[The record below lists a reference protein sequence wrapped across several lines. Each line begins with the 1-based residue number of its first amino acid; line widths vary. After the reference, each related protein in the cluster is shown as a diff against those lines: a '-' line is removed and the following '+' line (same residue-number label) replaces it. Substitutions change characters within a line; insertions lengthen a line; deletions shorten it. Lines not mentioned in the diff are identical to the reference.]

1 MLTLLPDF
9 KHGLRVLLK
18 NPGFT
23 SAAIIVLALGIGANT
38 AIFSVVNAVLLRPL
52 PFRDPA
58 RLVQIWHVPPPKS
71 FPGMTE
77 FAVSATNFIDWQ
89 QQNDVFDKMAIYTG
103 SSLNLTGR
111 EQPEALQG
119 AAVSADFFST
129 LQVQPMLGRTF
140 TPDQDQQGHN
150 HAVILTYG
158 LWKSR
163 FAANPEIVGQPVNL
177 DGQPYLVTG
186 VMGPKFRFPGWAQYW
201 TPMGWTDKERA
212 VRGEHHYMVV
222 ARLKG
227 NTPIRQAQVEMNA
240 ISTRLAEQYPED
252 DKGWGAVVIPLR
264 EQIVSD
270 VRPALLVLLG
280 AVAFV
285 LLIACANVAN
295 LVLAKTF
302 GRRKEIAIRVALGA
316 SAGRVV
322 QQILAETLLLSLVGG
337 ALGLLLA
344 RFGMALTLK
353 FLSDNLPKSTE
364 VTLDASV
371 LTFTVFISL
380 VTGVIAGLLPAIR
393 MTKTNVNDALK
404 QGLGKTDSDSGGRRT
419 RSILVVSE
427 VALSLILLVGA
438 GLMIRSLW
446 VLSTLDA
453 GFDPH
458 GVLTMTVV
466 VPQNKYSRPLD
477 EIAFFDGVL
486 SKVRALPGVV
496 SAGLIDDL
504 PLNGEG
510 SHQPVAIEGA
520 PVQAMSD
527 QPEVD
532 TRYITPGYLST
543 MRIPLR
549 SGRDLSTA
557 DGPDRPSVAL
567 ISEAMAKRFWPN
579 QDPIGRHLTM
589 TFSPDKVREIVGIV
603 GDVKLEGMDTAAS
616 SATVYLP
623 ARQPSFGSSFGEWH
637 PFPMQLT
644 VRTQSQPA
652 SLVSAVTAAIH
663 SIDRDQ
669 PVTDIMTMDD
679 VVDTSLSQRRFSM
692 LLLAAFAVLALL
704 LAAVGIYSVLAF
716 AVRRRVREIGIRV
729 ALGAEMKDI
738 LRLVITE
745 GMKPALIGLL
755 LGAAGA
761 LALGR
766 IIASFIYGI
775 AAYDPLTFAAVAA
788 LLTAVALLA
797 TIIPAYRAARIEPT
811 RALREE

>member
-1 MLTLLPDF
+1 MLNLLPDL
-9 KHGLRVLLK
+9 KHGLRVLVK

-23 SAAIIVLALGIGANT
+23 AAAIIVLALGIGANA

-52 PFRDPA
+52 PFHDPA
-58 RLVQIWHVPPPKS
+58 RLVQLWHVPPPKS
-71 FPGMTE
+71 FPGMTT
-77 FAVSATNFIDWQ
+77 FALSAANFIDWQ
-89 QQNDVFDKMAIYTG
+89 RQNNVFDKMAIYTG

-119 AAVSADFFST
+119 AAVSAEFFST
-129 LQVQPMLGRTF
+129 LQVQPMLGRAF
-140 TPDQDQQGHN
+140 TPDEDQQGKN
-150 HAVILTYG
+150 HVVILTYG

-163 FAANPEIVGQPVNL
+163 FAANPNIAGQSVNL
-177 DGQPYLVTG
+177 DGQPYIVAG

-201 TPMGWTDKERA
+201 TPMGWTDKQRA
-212 VRGEHHYMVV
+212 VRGEHHYLAI
-222 ARLKG
+222 ARLKT
-227 NTPIRQAQVEMNA
+227 NIAIPQAQAEMTA

-252 DKGWGAVVIPLR
+252 DKGWGAVVVPLR
-264 EQIVSD
+264 EEVVSD

-316 SAGRVV
+316 AGSRVV
-322 QQILAETLLLSLVGG
+322 QQILAETLLLSLAGG

-344 RFGMALTLK
+344 KLGMALTLK

-364 VTLDASV
+364 VSLDTSV
-371 LTFTVFISL
+371 LAFTVFISI

-419 RSILVVSE
+419 RSLLVVSE

-446 VLSTLDA
+446 LLSTLDA

-458 GVLTMTVV
+458 NVLTMTLV
-466 VPQNKYSRPLD
+466 VPQNKYSRPID
-477 EIAFFDGVL
+477 EIAFFDRVL

-510 SHQPVAIEGA
+510 SHQPIAIEGR

-532 TRYITPGYLST
+532 TRTITSGYLST
-543 MRIPLR
+543 MHIPLR
-549 SGRDLSTA
+549 RGRDLSAA
-557 DGPDRPSVAL
+557 DAPDRPGAVL
-567 ISEAMAKRFWPN
+567 ISASMAQRFWPN
-579 QDPIGRHLTM
+579 EDPIGRHLTM
-589 TFSPDKVREIVGIV
+589 TFFPDKVREIVGIV
-603 GDVKLEGMDTAAS
+603 GDVKLEGMDAAAS

-623 ARQPSFGSSFGEWH
+623 TSQLSTPSLGEWRS
-637 PFPMQLT
+637 FPMQLV
-644 VRTQSQPA
+644 VRTQSQPTR
-652 SLVSAVTAAIH
+652 LVSAVTAAIH
-663 SIDRDQ
+663 SIDSDQ
-669 PVTDIMTMDD
+669 PVTDIMTMDNL
-679 VVDTSLSQRRFSM
+679 VGNSLSQRRFSM

-729 ALGAEMKDI
+729 ALGAEVKDI

-755 LGAAGA
+755 LGVAGA

-766 IIASFIYGI
+766 VLASFIYGI
-775 AAYDPLTFAAVAA
+775 AAYDPLTFAAVAI
-788 LLTAVALLA
+788 LLVVVALLA
-797 TIIPAYRAARIEPT
+797 SIIPAYRAARIEPT

>member
-1 MLTLLPDF
+1 MLNLLPDL
-9 KHGLRVLLK
+9 KHGLRVLVK

-23 SAAIIVLALGIGANT
+23 AAAIIVLALGIGANA

-52 PFRDPA
+52 PFLDPA
-58 RLVQIWHVPPPKS
+58 RLVQLWHVPPPKS
-71 FPGMTE
+71 FPGMTT
-77 FAVSATNFIDWQ
+77 FALSAANFIDWQ
-89 QQNDVFDKMAIYTG
+89 RQNKVFDKMAIYTG

-119 AAVSADFFST
+119 AAVSAEFFST
-129 LQVQPMLGRTF
+129 LQVQPMLGRAF
-140 TPDQDQQGHN
+140 TPDEDQQGKN
-150 HAVILTYG
+150 HVVILTYG

-163 FAANPEIVGQPVNL
+163 FAANPNIAGQSVNL
-177 DGQPYLVTG
+177 DGQPYMVAG

-201 TPMGWTDKERA
+201 TPMGWTDKQRA
-212 VRGEHHYMVV
+212 VRGEHHYLAI
-222 ARLKG
+222 ARLKT
-227 NTPIRQAQVEMNA
+227 NIAIPQAQAEMTA

-252 DKGWGAVVIPLR
+252 DKGWGAAVVPLR
-264 EQIVSD
+264 EELVSD

-316 SAGRVV
+316 AGSRVV
-322 QQILAETLLLSLVGG
+322 QQILAETLLLSLAGG

-344 RFGMALTLK
+344 KLGMALTLK

-364 VTLDASV
+364 VSLDTSV
-371 LTFTVFISL
+371 LAFTVFISI

-419 RSILVVSE
+419 RSLLVVSE

-446 VLSTLDA
+446 LLSTLDA

-458 GVLTMTVV
+458 NVLTMTLV
-466 VPQNKYSRPLD
+466 VPQNKYSRPID
-477 EIAFFDGVL
+477 EIAFFDRVL
-486 SKVRALPGVV
+486 TKVRGLPGVV

-510 SHQPVAIEGA
+510 SHQPMAIEGR

-532 TRYITPGYLST
+532 TRTITSGYLST
-543 MRIPLR
+543 MHIPLR
-549 SGRDLSTA
+549 RGRDLSAA
-557 DGPDRPSVAL
+557 DSPDRPGVVL
-567 ISEAMAKRFWPN
+567 ISASMAKRFWPN
-579 QDPIGRHLTM
+579 EDPIGRHLTM
-589 TFSPDKVREIVGIV
+589 TFFPDKVREIVGIV
-603 GDVKLEGMDTAAS
+603 GDVKLEGMDAAAS

-623 ARQPSFGSSFGEWH
+623 TSQLSTPSLGEWRS
-637 PFPMQLT
+637 FPMQLV
-644 VRTQSQPA
+644 VRTQSQPTR
-652 SLVSAVTAAIH
+652 LVSAVTAAIH
-663 SIDRDQ
+663 SIDSDQ
-669 PVTDIMTMDD
+669 PVTDIITMDNL
-679 VVDTSLSQRRFSM
+679 VDNSLSQRRFSM

-729 ALGAEMKDI
+729 ALGAEVKDI

-755 LGAAGA
+755 LGVAGA

-766 IIASFIYGI
+766 VLASFIYGI
-775 AAYDPLTFAAVAA
+775 AAYDPLTFAAVAT
-788 LLTAVALLA
+788 LLAAAALLA
-797 TIIPAYRAARIEPT
+797 SIIPAYRAARIEPT

>member
-1 MLTLLPDF
+1 MLNLLSDY

-23 SAAIIVLALGIGANT
+23 AAAIIVLALGIGANT

-58 RLVQIWHVPPPKS
+58 RLVQVWHVPPPKS

-77 FAVSATNFIDWQ
+77 FAVSAANFIDWQ

-119 AAVSADFFST
+119 AAVSAEFFST
-129 LQVQPMLGRTF
+129 LQAQPMMGRTF
-140 TPDQDQQGHN
+140 TPDEDQQGKN

-163 FAANPEIVGQPVNL
+163 FAGNPNIAGQSVNL
-177 DGQPYLVTG
+177 DGQPYLVAG
-186 VMGPKFRFPGWAQYW
+186 VMNPKFRFPDWAQYW

-212 VRGEHHYMVV
+212 VRGEHHYMVI
-222 ARLKG
+222 ARLKA
-227 NTPIRQAQVEMNA
+227 NTPIPQAQAQMNA

-264 EQIVSD
+264 EQLVSD

-316 SAGRVV
+316 TARRVV
-322 QQILAETLLLSLVGG
+322 QQILAETSLLSIAGG

-344 RFGMALTLK
+344 RFGMAMTLE

-364 VTLDASV
+364 ITLDVSV
-371 LTFTVFISL
+371 LSFTVFISI

-404 QGLGKTDSDSGGRRT
+404 QGLGKTDSDSAGRRT

-458 GVLTMTVV
+458 GVLTMSLVL
-466 VPQNKYSRPLD
+466 PNNKYSRPIE
-477 EIAFFDGVL
+477 EIAFFDRVL
-486 SKVRALPGVV
+486 AKVRALPGVI

-504 PLNGEG
+504 PLNGDG
-510 SHQPVAIEGA
+510 SHQPIAIEGA

-532 TRYITPGYLST
+532 TRTITPGYLST
-543 MRIPLR
+543 MHIPLR
-549 SGRDLSTA
+549 RGRDLSTA
-557 DGPDRPSVAL
+557 DAPDRPSVAL
-567 ISEAMAKRFWPN
+567 ISESMAKRFWPN

-589 TFSPDKVREIVGIV
+589 TFSPDRVREIVGIV
-603 GDVKLEGMDTAAS
+603 GDVKLLGMDAAPS
-616 SATVYLP
+616 SATIYLP
-623 ARQPSFGSSFGEWH
+623 ASQPSGSSVADWH
-637 PFPMQLT
+637 PYPMQLAL
-644 VRTQSQPA
+644 RTQSQPS
-652 SLVSAVTAAIH
+652 SLVSAATAAIH
-663 SIDRDQ
+663 SIDNDQ

-679 VVDTSLSQRRFSM
+679 VVDSSLSQRRFSM

-745 GMKPALIGLL
+745 GMKPALVGLL
-755 LGAAGA
+755 LGVAGA

-766 IIASFIYGI
+766 VIASFIYGI
-775 AAYDPLTFAAVAA
+775 AAYDPLTFAAVAS
-788 LLTAVALLA
+788 LLAAVALLA
-797 TIIPAYRAARIEPT
+797 SIIPEYLAARIEPT

>member
-1 MLTLLPDF
+1 MLTLLTDL

-23 SAAIIVLALGIGANT
+23 AAAIIVLALGIGANT

-58 RLVQIWHVPPPKS
+58 RLVQIWHVPPAKS

-77 FAVSATNFIDWQ
+77 FAVSAANFIDWQ
-89 QQNDVFDKMAIYTG
+89 QQNDVFDEMAIYTG

-111 EQPEALQG
+111 EQPEALRG

-150 HAVILTYG
+150 HAVILSCG
-158 LWKSR
+158 LWKTR
-163 FAANPEIVGQPVNL
+163 FAANPNIAGQSVNL
-177 DGQPYLVTG
+177 DGQSYIVIG
-186 VMGPKFRFPGWAQYW
+186 VMGPKFRFPDWAQYW
-201 TPMGWTDKERA
+201 TPMGWTDKQRA
-212 VRGEHHYMVV
+212 VRGEHHYLVI

-227 NTPIRQAQVEMNA
+227 STPIPTAQAQMNA
-240 ISTRLAEQYPED
+240 ISTRLAQQYPED

-316 SAGRVV
+316 TGSRVV
-322 QQILAETLLLSLVGG
+322 QQILAETLLLSLAGG

-344 RFGMALTLK
+344 HSGIALILK

-371 LTFTVFISL
+371 LAFTLFISI

-446 VLSTLDA
+446 LLSTLDA

-458 GVLTMTVV
+458 GVLTMNLV
-466 VPQNKYSRPLD
+466 VPNNKYSRPVD
-477 EIAFFDGVL
+477 EIAFFDRVL

-504 PLNGEG
+504 PLNGG
-510 SHQPVAIEGA
+510 SHQPVAIEGR

-532 TRYITPGYLST
+532 TRTITPGYLSA

-549 SGRDLSTA
+549 RGRDLSGA
-557 DGPDRPSVAL
+557 DGPERPAVVL
-567 ISEAMAKRFWPN
+567 ISETMAKRFWPN
-579 QDPIGRHLTM
+579 EDPIGRHLTM
-589 TFSPDKVREIVGIV
+589 TFYPDKVREIVGLV
-603 GDVKLEGMDTAAS
+603 GDVKQDGMDTAAS

-623 ARQPSFGSSFGEWH
+623 AAQLSGSSLGEWH
-637 PFPMQLT
+637 SSPMQLA
-644 VRTQSQPA
+644 VRTQSQP
-652 SLVSAVTAAIH
+652 SNLVSAVTAMIH
-663 SIDRDQ
+663 SIDSDQ
-669 PVTDIMTMDD
+669 PVTDVITMDD
-679 VVDTSLSQRRFSM
+679 LVDTSLSQRRFSM
-692 LLLAAFAVLALL
+692 LLLAAFALLALL

-729 ALGAEMKDI
+729 ALGAEVKDI
-738 LRLVITE
+738 LRLIVTE

-755 LGAAGA
+755 LGVGGA
-761 LALGR
+761 FALGR
-766 IIASFIYGI
+766 VIASFIYGI
-775 AAYDPLTFAAVAA
+775 SAYDPLTFAAVAA
-788 LLTAVALLA
+788 LLAAVALLA
-797 TIIPAYRAARIEPT
+797 SIIPAYRAARIEPT

>member
-1 MLTLLPDF
+1 MLTLLTNF

-18 NPGFT
+18 NRGF
-23 SAAIIVLALGIGANT
+23 SAAAIIVLALGIGANT

-58 RLVQIWHVPPPKS
+58 RLVQVWHVPPAKS

-77 FAVSATNFIDWQ
+77 FAVSAANFIDWQ

-140 TPDQDQQGHN
+140 TPDEDRQGKN

-163 FAANPEIVGQPVNL
+163 FAANPNIAGQSVNL
-177 DGQPYLVTG
+177 DGESYIVTG
-186 VMGPKFRFPGWAQYW
+186 VMDPKFKFPGWAQYW

-212 VRGEHHYMVV
+212 VRGEHHYMVI
-222 ARLKG
+222 ARLKV
-227 NTPIRQAQVEMNA
+227 NAPVPQAQAQMNA
-240 ISTRLAEQYPED
+240 ISARLAQQYPED

-264 EQIVSD
+264 EQLVSD

-316 SAGRVV
+316 SGRRIV
-322 QQILAETLLLSLVGG
+322 QQILAETLLLSLAGG

-344 RFGMALTLK
+344 HSGIALILK

-364 VTLDASV
+364 VSLDASV
-371 LTFTVFISL
+371 LAFTVFISIF
-380 VTGVIAGLLPAIR
+380 TGVVAGLLPAIR

-419 RSILVVSE
+419 RSVLVVSE

-446 VLSTLDA
+446 LLSTLDA

-458 GVLTMTVV
+458 HVLTMTMV
-466 VPQNKYSRPLD
+466 VPRNKYSRPA
-477 EIAFFDGVL
+477 EETAFFDRVL
-486 SKVRALPGVV
+486 LKVRALPGVV

-504 PLNGEG
+504 PLNSEG
-510 SHQPVAIEGA
+510 SHQPFAIEGR

-532 TRYITPGYLST
+532 TRTITPGYLTSL
-543 MRIPLR
+543 RIPVR
-549 SGRDLSTA
+549 RGRDLSSA
-557 DGPDRPSVAL
+557 DGPDRPGVVL
-567 ISEAMAKRFWPN
+567 ISESMAKRFWPN
-579 QDPIGRHLTM
+579 EDPIGRHLTM
-589 TFSPDKVREIVGIV
+589 TFFPDKVREIVGIV
-603 GDVKLEGMDTAAS
+603 GDVKLDGMDTAAS

-623 ARQPSFGSSFGEWH
+623 ASQLSGSSLGEWH
-637 PFPMQLT
+637 SSPMQLA
-644 VRTQSQPA
+644 VRTQSQPS
-652 SLVSAVTAAIH
+652 SLVSAVTGAIH
-663 SIDRDQ
+663 SIDTDQ
-669 PVTDIMTMDD
+669 PVTDIMSMDD
-679 VVDTSLSQRRFSM
+679 VVDSSLSQRRFSM

-729 ALGAEMKDI
+729 ALGAEVKDI

-755 LGAAGA
+755 LGVAGA

-766 IIASFIYGI
+766 VLASFIYGV
-775 AAYDPLTFAAVAA
+775 AAYDPLTFAAVAT
-788 LLTAVALLA
+788 LLAAVALLA
-797 TIIPAYRAARIEPT
+797 SIIPAYRAARIEPT

>member
-1 MLTLLPDF
+1 MLTLLSDL

-23 SAAIIVLALGIGANT
+23 AAAIIVLALGIGANT

-58 RLVQIWHVPPPKS
+58 RLVQIWHVPPAKS

-77 FAVSATNFIDWQ
+77 FAVSAANFIDWQ

-111 EQPEALQG
+111 EQPEALRG

-150 HAVILTYG
+150 HAVILSYG
-158 LWKSR
+158 LWKTR
-163 FAANPEIVGQPVNL
+163 FAVNPNIAGQSVNL
-177 DGQPYLVTG
+177 DGQSYIVTG
-186 VMGPKFRFPGWAQYW
+186 VMGPKFRFPDWAQYW
-201 TPMGWTDKERA
+201 TPMGWTDKQRA

-227 NTPIRQAQVEMNA
+227 STPIPQAQAQMNA
-240 ISTRLAEQYPED
+240 ISTRLAQQYPED
-252 DKGWGAVVIPLR
+252 DKGWGAVVVPLR

-316 SAGRVV
+316 TASRVV
-322 QQILAETLLLSLVGG
+322 QQILAETLLLSLAGG

-344 RFGMALTLK
+344 HSGITLILK

-371 LTFTVFISL
+371 LAFTVFISI

-404 QGLGKTDSDSGGRRT
+404 QGLGKTDSDSGGSRT

-446 VLSTLDA
+446 LLSTLDA

-458 GVLTMTVV
+458 GVLTMNLV
-466 VPQNKYSRPLD
+466 VPNNKYSRPVD
-477 EIAFFDGVL
+477 EVAFFDRVL

-504 PLNGEG
+504 PLNGG
-510 SHQPVAIEGA
+510 SHQPVAIEGRPA
-520 PVQAMSD
+520 QAMSD

-532 TRYITPGYLST
+532 TRTITPGYLSA
-543 MRIPLR
+543 MRIPMR
-549 SGRDLSTA
+549 RGRDLSAA
-557 DGPDRPSVAL
+557 DGPERPAVVL
-567 ISEAMAKRFWPN
+567 ISESMAKRFWPN
-579 QDPIGRHLTM
+579 EDPIGRHLTM
-589 TFSPDKVREIVGIV
+589 TFYPDKVREIVGIV
-603 GDVKLEGMDTAAS
+603 GDVKQDGMDVAAS

-623 ARQPSFGSSFGEWH
+623 AAQLSGSSLGEWH
-637 PFPMQLT
+637 SSPMQLA
-644 VRTQSQPA
+644 VRTQSQPS
-652 SLVSAVTAAIH
+652 SLVSAITGAIH
-663 SIDRDQ
+663 SIDSDQ
-669 PVTDIMTMDD
+669 PVTDIMSMDD
-679 VVDTSLSQRRFSM
+679 LVDTSLSQRRFSM

-716 AVRRRVREIGIRV
+716 AVRRRGREIGIRV
-729 ALGAEMKDI
+729 ALGAEVKDI
-738 LRLVITE
+738 LRLIVTE
-745 GMKPALIGLL
+745 GMKPALLGLL
-755 LGAAGA
+755 LGVAGA

-766 IIASFIYGI
+766 ILTSFIYGI
-775 AAYDPLTFAAVAA
+775 APYDPLTFAAVAA
-788 LLTAVALLA
+788 LLAAVALLA
-797 TIIPAYRAARIEPT
+797 SIIPAYRAARIEPT

>member
-1 MLTLLPDF
+1 MFSLFSDL

-18 NPGFT
+18 NPSFT
-23 SAAIIVLALGIGANT
+23 AAAIIVLALGIGANT

-58 RLVQIWHVPPPKS
+58 RLVQVWHVPPPKS
-71 FPGMTE
+71 FPGMTQ
-77 FAVSATNFIDWQ
+77 FAVSAANFIDWQ

-140 TPDQDQQGHN
+140 TPDEDQQGKN
-150 HAVILTYG
+150 HTVILSYG

-163 FAANPEIVGQPVNL
+163 FAANSNIAGQPVNL
-177 DGQPYLVTG
+177 DGQPHIVAG
-186 VMGPKFRFPGWAQYW
+186 VMGPKFNFPGWAQYW
-201 TPMGWTDKERA
+201 TPMGWTDKERV

-222 ARLKG
+222 ARLKS
-227 NTPIRQAQVEMNA
+227 NTPIPQAQAEMNA
-240 ISTRLAEQYPED
+240 ISTRLAQQYPED
-252 DKGWGAVVIPLR
+252 DNGWGATIIPLR
-264 EQIVSD
+264 EQLVSD

-316 SAGRVV
+316 TGSRVV
-322 QQILAETLLLSLVGG
+322 QQILAETLLLALAGG

-344 RFGMALTLK
+344 NFGMALILK

-364 VTLDASV
+364 VSLDASV
-371 LTFTVFISL
+371 LAFTVLISV

-404 QGLGKTDSDSGGRRT
+404 QGLGKTDSDSASRRT

-446 VLSTLDA
+446 LLSTLDA

-466 VPQNKYSRPLD
+466 VPRNKYSRPID
-477 EIAFFDGVL
+477 EIAFFDRAL
-486 SKVRALPGVV
+486 NKVRALPGVV

-504 PLNGEG
+504 PLNNEG
-510 SHQPVAIEGA
+510 SHQPVAIEGR

-527 QPEVD
+527 QPEID
-532 TRYITPGYLST
+532 TRAITPGYLST
-543 MRIPLR
+543 MRIPLLR
-549 SGRDLSTA
+549 GRDLSAA
-557 DGPDRPSVAL
+557 DAPDRPAVVL
-567 ISEAMAKRFWPN
+567 ISESMAKRFWPN
-579 QDPIGRHLTM
+579 EDPIGRHLTM
-589 TFSPDKVREIVGIV
+589 TFYPDRVREIVGIV
-603 GDVKLEGMDTAAS
+603 GDVKLEGMDMAAS

-623 ARQPSFGSSFGEWH
+623 ASQLSVSSLGEWR
-637 PFPMQLT
+637 PFPMQVA
-644 VRTQSQPA
+644 VRTKGQPT
-652 SLVSAVTAAIH
+652 SLVSAVTGAIH
-663 SIDRDQ
+663 SIDSDQ

-729 ALGAEMKDI
+729 ALGAEVKDI
-738 LRLVITE
+738 LRLIVTE
-745 GMKPALIGLL
+745 GMKPALMGLV
-755 LGAAGA
+755 LGVAGA

-766 IIASFIYGI
+766 VLASFIYGI

-788 LLTAVALLA
+788 LLAAVALLA
-797 TIIPAYRAARIEPT
+797 SLIPAYRAARIEPT

>member
-1 MLTLLPDF
+1 
-9 KHGLRVLLK
+9 
-18 NPGFT
+18 
-23 SAAIIVLALGIGANT
+23 
-38 AIFSVVNAVLLRPL
+38 
-52 PFRDPA
+52 
-58 RLVQIWHVPPPKS
+58 
-71 FPGMTE
+71 
-77 FAVSATNFIDWQ
+77 
-89 QQNDVFDKMAIYTG
+89 
-103 SSLNLTGR
+103 
-111 EQPEALQG
+111 
-119 AAVSADFFST
+119 
-129 LQVQPMLGRTF
+129 VQPWLGRAF
-140 TPDQDQQGHN
+140 TPDEDQQGKN
-150 HAVILTYG
+150 HVVILTYG

-163 FAANPEIVGQPVNL
+163 FAANPNIAGQSVNL
-177 DGQPYLVTG
+177 DGQPYIVAG
-186 VMGPKFRFPGWAQYW
+186 VMGAKFRFPGWAQYW
-201 TPMGWTDKERA
+201 TPMGWTDKQRA
-212 VRGEHHYMVV
+212 VRGEHHYLAI
-222 ARLKG
+222 ARLKT
-227 NTPIRQAQVEMNA
+227 NIAIPQAQAEMTA

-252 DKGWGAVVIPLR
+252 DKGWGAVVVPLR
-264 EQIVSD
+264 EEVVSD

-316 SAGRVV
+316 AGSRVV
-322 QQILAETLLLSLVGG
+322 QQILAETLLLSIAGG

-344 RFGMALTLK
+344 KLGMALTLE

-364 VTLDASV
+364 VSLDTSV
-371 LTFTVFISL
+371 LAFTVFISI

-419 RSILVVSE
+419 RSLLVVSE

-446 VLSTLDA
+446 LLSTLDA

-458 GVLTMTVV
+458 NLLTMTLV
-466 VPQNKYSRPLD
+466 VPQNKYSRPID
-477 EIAFFDGVL
+477 EIAFFDRVL

-510 SHQPVAIEGA
+510 SHQPIAIEGR

-532 TRYITPGYLST
+532 TRTITSGYLST
-543 MRIPLR
+543 MHIPLR
-549 SGRDLSTA
+549 RGRDLSAA
-557 DGPDRPSVAL
+557 DAPDRPGVVL
-567 ISEAMAKRFWPN
+567 ISASMAKRFWPN
-579 QDPIGRHLTM
+579 EDPVGRRLTM
-589 TFSPDKVREIVGIV
+589 TFFPDKVREIVGIV
-603 GDVKLEGMDTAAS
+603 GDVKLEGMDAAAS
-616 SATVYLP
+616 TATVYLP
-623 ARQPSFGSSFGEWH
+623 TSQLSTPSLGEWRS
-637 PFPMQLT
+637 FPMQLV
-644 VRTQSQPA
+644 VRTQSQPTR
-652 SLVSAVTAAIH
+652 LVSAVTAAIH
-663 SIDRDQ
+663 SIDSDQ
-669 PVTDIMTMDD
+669 PVTDIMTMDNL
-679 VVDTSLSQRRFSM
+679 VDNSLSQRRFSM

-729 ALGAEMKDI
+729 ALGAEVKDI

-755 LGAAGA
+755 LGVAGA

-766 IIASFIYGI
+766 VLASFIYGI
-775 AAYDPLTFAAVAA
+775 AAYDPLTFAAVAT
-788 LLTAVALLA
+788 LLAVVALLA
-797 TIIPAYRAARIEPT
+797 SIIPAYRAARIEPT

>member
-1 MLTLLPDF
+1 MLNLLPDL

-18 NPGFT
+18 NPGF
-23 SAAIIVLALGIGANT
+23 SAAAIIVLALGIGANT

-58 RLVQIWHVPPPKS
+58 RLVQVWHVPPPKS

-77 FAVSATNFIDWQ
+77 FAVSAANFIDWQ
-89 QQNDVFDKMAIYTG
+89 QQNDVFDKMSIYTG
-103 SSLNLTGR
+103 SSLNLTGG

-140 TPDQDQQGHN
+140 RPDEDEQGKN

-163 FAANPEIVGQPVNL
+163 FGANPNIAGQSVNL
-177 DGQPYLVTG
+177 DGQPYLVAG
-186 VMGPKFRFPGWAQYW
+186 VMSPKFRFPGWAQYW

-212 VRGEHHYMVV
+212 VRGEHHYMVI
-222 ARLKG
+222 ARLKT
-227 NTPIRQAQVEMNA
+227 NIPIPQAQAQMNA
-240 ISTRLAEQYPED
+240 ISTRLAQQYPED
-252 DKGWGAVVIPLR
+252 DKGWGAVVVPLR
-264 EQIVSD
+264 EQLVSD
-270 VRPALLVLLG
+270 VRPALLILLG

-302 GRRKEIAIRVALGA
+302 GRRKEIAIRMALGA
-316 SAGRVV
+316 TAGQVV
-322 QQILAETLLLSLVGG
+322 QQILAETLLLSVAGG
-337 ALGLLLA
+337 ALGLMLA
-344 RFGMALTLK
+344 RFGMALALK
-353 FLSDNLPKSTE
+353 FLSDHLPKSTE
-364 VTLDASV
+364 ITLDASV
-371 LTFTVFISL
+371 LVFTMFISI
-380 VTGVIAGLLPAIR
+380 VTGIIAGLLPAIR
-393 MTKTNVNDALK
+393 MTKTNLNDALK
-404 QGLGKTDSDSGGRRT
+404 QGLGKTDSDSAGRRT

-446 VLSTLDA
+446 VLSTLDP

-458 GVLTMTVV
+458 GVLTMSLVL
-466 VPQNKYSRPLD
+466 PKNKYSQPIE
-477 EIAFFDGVL
+477 EIAFFDRVL
-486 SKVRALPGVV
+486 ERVRALPGVV
-496 SAGLIDDL
+496 SAGMIDDL
-504 PLNGEG
+504 PLNGDG
-510 SHQPVAIEGA
+510 SHQPIAIEGA

-532 TRYITPGYLST
+532 TRSITPGYLST
-543 MRIPLR
+543 MHIPLR
-549 SGRDLSTA
+549 RGSDFSDA

-567 ISEAMAKRFWPN
+567 ISESMAKRFWPN
-579 QDPIGRHLTM
+579 QDPIGRHITM

-603 GDVKLEGMDTAAS
+603 GDVKLEGMDAAAS
-616 SATVYLP
+616 SSTIYL
-623 ARQPSFGSSFGEWH
+623 AANQPSGSSFVDWR
-637 PFPMQLT
+637 PFPMQLA

-652 SLVSAVTAAIH
+652 NLVSAVTSAIH

-669 PVTDIMTMDD
+669 PVTDVMTMDNL
-679 VVDTSLSQRRFSM
+679 VDTSLSQRRFSM
-692 LLLAAFAVLALL
+692 LLLGAFAALALL

-729 ALGAEMKDI
+729 ALGAEVKDI
-738 LRLVITE
+738 LRLIVTE

-755 LGAAGA
+755 LGVGGA

-766 IIASFIYGI
+766 VLANFIYGI
-775 AAYDPLTFAAVAA
+775 AAYDPLTFAAVAS
-788 LLTAVALLA
+788 LLA
-797 TIIPAYRAARIEPT
+797 TVALMASIIPAFRAARIEPT

>member
-1 MLTLLPDF
+1 MLNLLPDL
-9 KHGLRVLLK
+9 KHGLRVLVK

-23 SAAIIVLALGIGANT
+23 AAAIIVLALGIGANA

-52 PFRDPA
+52 PFLDPA
-58 RLVQIWHVPPPKS
+58 RLVQLWHVPPPKS
-71 FPGMTE
+71 FPGMTT
-77 FAVSATNFIDWQ
+77 FALSAANFIDWQ
-89 QQNDVFDKMAIYTG
+89 RQNNVFDKMAIYTG

-119 AAVSADFFST
+119 AAVSAEFFST
-129 LQVQPMLGRTF
+129 LQVQPMLGRAF
-140 TPDQDQQGHN
+140 TPDEDQQGKN
-150 HAVILTYG
+150 HVVILTYG

-163 FAANPEIVGQPVNL
+163 FAANPNIAGQSVNL
-177 DGQPYLVTG
+177 DGQPYIVAG

-201 TPMGWTDKERA
+201 TPMGWTDKQRA
-212 VRGEHHYMVV
+212 VRGEHHYLAI
-222 ARLKG
+222 ARLKT
-227 NTPIRQAQVEMNA
+227 NIAIPQAQAEMTA

-252 DKGWGAVVIPLR
+252 DKGWGAVVVPLR
-264 EQIVSD
+264 EEVVSD

-316 SAGRVV
+316 AGSRVV
-322 QQILAETLLLSLVGG
+322 QQILAETLLLSLAGG

-344 RFGMALTLK
+344 KLGMALTLK

-364 VTLDASV
+364 VSLDTSV
-371 LTFTVFISL
+371 LAFTVFISI

-419 RSILVVSE
+419 RSLLVVSE

-446 VLSTLDA
+446 LLSTLDA

-458 GVLTMTVV
+458 NVLTMTLV
-466 VPQNKYSRPLD
+466 VPQNKYSRPID
-477 EIAFFDGVL
+477 EIAFFDRVL

-510 SHQPVAIEGA
+510 SHQPIAIEGR

-532 TRYITPGYLST
+532 TRTITSGYLST
-543 MRIPLR
+543 MHIPLR
-549 SGRDLSTA
+549 RGRDLSAA
-557 DGPDRPSVAL
+557 DAPDRPGVVL
-567 ISEAMAKRFWPN
+567 ISASMAQRFWPN
-579 QDPIGRHLTM
+579 EDPIGRHLTM
-589 TFSPDKVREIVGIV
+589 TFFPDKVREIVGIV
-603 GDVKLEGMDTAAS
+603 GDVKLEGMDAAAS

-623 ARQPSFGSSFGEWH
+623 TSQLSTPSLGEWRS
-637 PFPMQLT
+637 FPMQLV
-644 VRTQSQPA
+644 VRTQSQPTR
-652 SLVSAVTAAIH
+652 LVSAVTAAIH
-663 SIDRDQ
+663 SIDSDQ
-669 PVTDIMTMDD
+669 PVTDIMTMDNL
-679 VVDTSLSQRRFSM
+679 VGNSLSQRRFSM

-729 ALGAEMKDI
+729 ALGAEVKDI

-755 LGAAGA
+755 LGVAGA

-766 IIASFIYGI
+766 VLASFIYGI
-775 AAYDPLTFAAVAA
+775 AAYDPLTFAAVAI
-788 LLTAVALLA
+788 LLVVVALLA
-797 TIIPAYRAARIEPT
+797 SIIPAYRAARIEPT